1 MAYSFT
7 DVLNDKLFQVP
18 PGYQKMAMPGMGVG
32 RMPMGAPGSGSEDER
47 DDEEA
52 PKPPAKGKKK

>member
-1 MAYSFT
+1 MN
-7 DVLNDKLFQVP
+7 VLNDKLFKVP

>member
-1 MAYSFT
+1 MN
-7 DVLNDKLFQVP
+7 VLNDKLFKVP

-32 RMPMGAPGSGSEDER
+32 RMPMGAPGSGNEDDE
-47 DDEEA
+47 DEEA